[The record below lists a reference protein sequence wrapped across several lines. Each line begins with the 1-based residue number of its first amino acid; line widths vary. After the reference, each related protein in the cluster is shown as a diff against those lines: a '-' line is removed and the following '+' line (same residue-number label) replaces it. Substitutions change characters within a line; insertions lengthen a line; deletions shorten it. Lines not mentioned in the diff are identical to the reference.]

1 MNRCENDDPE
11 KVLLLHLLIQTI
23 EIHIFAKISE
33 KSKKDLENIFVLF
46 LYEKILIFAF
56 LEIPFLCFYF
66 ILFFVFFVTQEKRK
80 EEIVEEL
87 SAVNKKGRIELK
99 IDKMKL
105 IKQVSI

>member
-1 MNRCENDDPE
+1 MKRCENDDPE
-11 KVLLLHLLIQTI
+11 KVLLLFLIQTI

-46 LYEKILIFAF
+46 LYEKFLIFAF
-56 LEIPFLCFYF
+56 LEILFLCFYF
-66 ILFFVFFVTQEKRK
+66 ILSFSLRKKKRK
-80 EEIVEEL
+80 EIVEEL
-87 SAVNKKGRIELK
+87 NVVNKKGRIELK